1 MDSMLFCDP
10 MKRIWVVGLMILS
23 SSAMATAGYMWPP
36 VPPAAKTIRRVLSF
50 LMLVSV
56 LESLD

>member
-1 MDSMLFCDP
+1 M
-10 MKRIWVVGLMILS
+10 GLMILS
-23 SSAMATAGYMWPP
+23 SSAMATAGHMWPP

-50 LMLVSV
+50 SRLVSV